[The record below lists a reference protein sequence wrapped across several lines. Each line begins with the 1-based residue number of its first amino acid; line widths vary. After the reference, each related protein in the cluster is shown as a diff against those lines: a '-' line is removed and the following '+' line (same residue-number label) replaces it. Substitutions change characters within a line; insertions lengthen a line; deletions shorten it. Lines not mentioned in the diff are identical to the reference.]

1 MVGNIKIL
9 GDNSEQDSQRD
20 LGGEDQ
26 EANGKE
32 ISTREWPA
40 TSNCAVKLRNPR
52 AGTSWVK

>member
-26 EANGKE
+26 EASGKGD
-32 ISTREWPA
+32 INKGVASL
-40 TSNCAVKLRNPR
+40 SNSAVKSRNPR